1 MHHVGQSHPPPVH
14 AEEVLRPA
22 AFQPKTKNLIGRE
35 GAEKSFNGI
44 AQAGCIAALSDWPP
58 ALPEALRDWPKPK
71 RARTT
76 PARWLGTATEY
87 RTFFQRL
94 LNENGEE
101 ALAEVYNGAPR
112 RAGAYATRWFCP
124 DLPMLAT
131 GQQAVVGGKCV
142 HIYLLPARAA
152 LLALDAGLVKCRK
165 DKGEPSETSST

>member
-1 MHHVGQSHPPPVH
+1 MPHAGQSHPPLVQ
-14 AEEVLRPA
+14 AEGVLRPA
-22 AFQPKTKNLIGRE
+22 AFQPKTMNLVGHDGTE
-35 GAEKSFNGI
+35 TSFNGI
-44 AQAGCIAALSDWPP
+44 AQAGCMAALSDWPP

-76 PARWLGTATEY
+76 SARWLGTATEY

-94 LNENGEE
+94 LNANGEE
-101 ALAEVYNGAPR
+101 ALAEVYNAAPR
-112 RAGAYATRWFCP
+112 RAGAQATRWFCP

-131 GQQAVVGGKCV
+131 GRQAVVGGKSV

-165 DKGEPSETSST
+165 GKGEPGETSST